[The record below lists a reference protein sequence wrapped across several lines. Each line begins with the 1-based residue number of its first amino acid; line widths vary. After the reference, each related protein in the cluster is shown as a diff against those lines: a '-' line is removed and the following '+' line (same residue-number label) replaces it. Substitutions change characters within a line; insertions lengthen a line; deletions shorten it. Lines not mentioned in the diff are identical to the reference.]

1 MESLNG
7 LHPSYANNAVP
18 SAPYVRRA
26 PSPPFIHIP
35 PTGQCGVSAAPIL
48 LPSYEH
54 VDSSQLTAHDVKI
67 ITQNMQQ
74 IATDRAADWS
84 YEQRRDAQKLV
95 DFLYLGPNS
104 TAKDIKR
111 LQEEGITMIAVTRD
125 ARMAGVKLMGVEKA
139 AKTLDIEVRYI
150 DLEGNDK
157 LISSFP
163 DIIRL
168 INDHLL
174 SVYHSQAKGRNKNG
188 ELLVDPSS
196 FRRGKVLL
204 TCETGNDRSAAIAA
218 AYIMAVFG
226 KDMITAVQ
234 FISIQRFCCAFDED
248 TKRKLQCWEDILRA
262 RSQVAM
268 EQAVPTNAAHT
279 KRHIDDMMD
288 TSEDSND
295 KGDNN
300 NRFAKV
306 TSLILH
312 LSNQQVKD
320 FMEIYLREY
329 YSWRVWQECIEKI
342 PNAQLLEHALE
353 KRQTVA
359 ELLRGHR
366 PPLYTDNVPDQDKQ
380 KGVEFLQGLKIS
392 GVVEEFLAYTENG
405 PLDFLRLDIEWEF
418 LQDAIDKQQ
427 MLGSLELGWLDP
439 EKVDLLMA
447 QISTP
452 EPSTGP
458 FWYPELGD
466 PFLGTIKRRLTPPPA
481 DAPDED
487 VMMKDDGY
495 DSDATHDATEDNDED
510 GEPRDKGKQPEGPE
524 QEDEQAAK
532 DAGPAPLTSL
542 IPGPKGEVPLPYQR
556 NILQMVSQRYYHQ
569 AYTHLKGQAVSTL
582 VEEERTPH
590 PPASAYCPTGF
601 HYLAKQ
607 KQIRGLVG
615 PEGGS
620 KSMQRGDV
628 EHGEGSARQ
637 EARGSASL
645 AAGRVPGAPRLSR
658 RGLESRTVLTS
669 HFEDA
674 FLTDPRYDYVMN
686 QRQKP
691 VYLEEVPEDDM
702 EQEEQYLSFTSA
714 PDEGPLAFIQASG
727 STLQP
732 NQHSAPT
739 ILGHTAPINKS
750 TPSEQLRQMLDANW
764 SGFLKKKGSKS
775 TAKSVTRQTRVSQ
788 DIESEAEAD
797 PMTMPIDVP
806 EPEKD
811 GDYNPKKKMPKK
823 SARGRPRK
831 ASLKKRESEGGI

>member
-1 MESLNG
+1 M
-7 LHPSYANNAVP
+7 
-18 SAPYVRRA
+18 
-26 PSPPFIHIP
+26 
-35 PTGQCGVSAAPIL
+35 
-48 LPSYEH
+48 
-54 VDSSQLTAHDVKI
+54 
-67 ITQNMQQ
+67 
-74 IATDRAADWS
+74 
-84 YEQRRDAQKLV
+84 
-95 DFLYLGPNS
+95 
-104 TAKDIKR
+104 
-111 LQEEGITMIAVTRD
+111 
-125 ARMAGVKLMGVEKA
+125 
-139 AKTLDIEVRYI
+139 
-150 DLEGNDK
+150 
-157 LISSFP
+157 
-163 DIIRL
+163 
-168 INDHLL
+168 
-174 SVYHSQAKGRNKNG
+174 
-188 ELLVDPSS
+188 
-196 FRRGKVLL
+196 
-204 TCETGNDRSAAIAA
+204 
-218 AYIMAVFG
+218 
-226 KDMITAVQ
+226 
-234 FISIQRFCCAFDED
+234 
-248 TKRKLQCWEDILRA
+248 
-262 RSQVAM
+262 
-268 EQAVPTNAAHT
+268 
-279 KRHIDDMMD
+279 
-288 TSEDSND
+288 
-295 KGDNN
+295 
-300 NRFAKV
+300 
-306 TSLILH
+306 
-312 LSNQQVKD
+312 D

-359 ELLRGHR
+359 ELLREHR

-380 KGVEFLQGLKIS
+380 KGVEFLQELKIS

-452 EPSTGP
+452 EPFSGP
-458 FWYPELGD
+458 FRYPGLGD

-481 DAPDED
+481 DAPNED
-487 VMMKDDGY
+487 VVMKDDGY
-495 DSDATHDATEDNDED
+495 DSDATHDATKDNDED
-510 GEPRDKGKQPEGPE
+510 GEPRDKGNQPAGPE
-524 QEDEQAAK
+524 KEDEQATK
-532 DAGPAPLTSL
+532 DAQPAPLTSL
-542 IPGPKGEVPLPYQR
+542 IPGPKGEVPLPFQR
-556 NILQMVSQRYYHQ
+556 DILQMVSQRYYHQ

-582 VEEERTPH
+582 VEEDRTPH

-615 PEGGS
+615 PEGGRR
-620 KSMQRGDV
+620 SMARGDV
-628 EHGEGSARQ
+628 EHGEGSATQ
-637 EARGSASL
+637 EVRGSASL

-691 VYLEEVPEDDM
+691 VYLEEVTEDDM
-702 EQEEQYLSFTSA
+702 EQETQYLSFTSA

-775 TAKSVTRQTRVSQ
+775 TANSVTRQTRVSQ
-788 DIESEAEAD
+788 DIESEVEAD

-831 ASLKKRESEGGI
+831 ASLKKRESEGGM